1 MGYQQHDQTSCF
13 FGSLASS
20 LKAPNQLAAA
30 NAITTRIYS
39 SLMGE
44 ILVRWMFSDAI
55 MTDQKRRK
63 WDQNLRYKLEHWK
76 KIDTF
81 DIMNNISKYVTLVQ
95 LMY

>member
-1 MGYQQHDQTSCF
+1 
-13 FGSLASS
+13 
-20 LKAPNQLAAA
+20 
-30 NAITTRIYS
+30 
-39 SLMGE
+39 
-44 ILVRWMFSDAI
+44 MFSDAI